1 MPETVK
7 VLLAEDETFLGE
19 VLIDVLQK
27 SGFTVSLS
35 SNGNDAWNAYLSF
48 RPDICVLDVNM
59 PGRNGFELAEDIRK
73 HDRQIPIIFLTA
85 RSMAGDLIKGFELGA
100 NDYIKKPFSVEELI
114 VRIYARLNRFSSEEG
129 ESTVM
134 KFGDCS
140 FDTVTQILKIGEDEF
155 QLTGKES
162 DLLQLLVSGKN
173 NLLTKKSI
181 QLSVWGSDSFMNSRT
196 LDVYVSKL
204 RKYFSQSA
212 TVKIMNA
219 RGIGYKLLVNA
230 H

>member
-27 SGFTVSLS
+27 SGFIVSLS

-48 RPDICVLDVNM
+48 RPDICVLDINM
-59 PGRNGFELAEDIRK
+59 PGRDGFELAEDIRK

-114 VRIYARLNRFSSEEG
+114 VRIYARLNRFTGDEGDSS
-129 ESTVM
+129 VM

-140 FDTVTQILKIGEDEF
+140 FDTVTQILKIGADEF

-204 RKYFSQSA
+204 RKYFNQSA
-212 TVKIMNA
+212 NVKIMNA
-219 RGIGYKLLVNA
+219 RGIGYKLLVSA
-230 H
+230 G